1 MSKPFARRSLNDD
14 GDRPSCEKG
23 MEMSITRTELGDLS
37 AVGTELDESALL
49 GIHGGQRVEV
59 SMGTYI
65 DPPGVCC
72 AD

>member
-1 MSKPFARRSLNDD
+1 MST
-14 GDRPSCEKG
+14 
-23 MEMSITRTELGDLS
+23 TRTELGELS
-37 AVGTELDESALL
+37 AVGAELDESALL